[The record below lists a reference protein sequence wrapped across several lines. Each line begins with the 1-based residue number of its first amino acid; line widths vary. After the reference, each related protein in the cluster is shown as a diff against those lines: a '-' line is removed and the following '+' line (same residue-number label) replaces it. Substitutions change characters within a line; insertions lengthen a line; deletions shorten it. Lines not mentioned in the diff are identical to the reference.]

1 MIESLGFKSLESN
14 VCLFKHKEL
23 GILVVLYVDDLLIAT
38 PYVDLVDRIRDS
50 LRYSFDLKELGEVKR
65 FLGFD
70 VIRD

>member
-1 MIESLGFKSLESN
+1 MESLGFKSLESN

-38 PYVDLVDRIRDS
+38 PYVDLINCIRNS
-50 LRYSFDLKELGEVKR
+50 LRYSFDFKELGEVKC
-65 FLGFD
+65 FLGFN